1 MSGQTVEEMTA
12 DAWRAL
18 QAARR
23 AAGEPWRDDSDKDI
37 FWLARECE
45 AVRDRC
51 IARIGTPFIR
61 RRNSAANSSSLTAFS
76 GLLAAGS
83 GKGVGIHSES
93 DRAFSML
100 PSGHLNAFSILKR
113 VSSCGH
119 RVPSSRAVRVL
130 RSMRVRSIS
139 CFSV

>member
-51 IARIGTPFIR
+51 IARIAYEDWKRSRPFVWR
-61 RRNSAANSSSLTAFS
+61 WLTY
-76 GLLAAGS
+76 
-83 GKGVGIHSES
+83 KPE
-93 DRAFSML
+93 
-100 PSGHLNAFSILKR
+100 KR
-113 VSSCGH
+113 
-119 RVPSSRAVRVL
+119 
-130 RSMRVRSIS
+130 
-139 CFSV
+139 